1 VSVATG
7 HVYRFNE
14 ALGGPLRAGEIGA
27 RRRICFP
34 STVGLLVRFLRI
46 KETYLVLGLLLLG
59 VAGVTYFTARPSQP
73 VEIDG
78 TESSYVEVTQSGA
91 YDRNELQ
98 LQGDSATYTLDKTK
112 FHPTMPDQVYKHG
125 KIQIWVDQGST
136 TIIAITLYDQND
148 ENPTKY
154 TTDHYDSPASQL
166 ADTQASAFPLGILGL
181 GLIGIF
187 VVWFA
192 VARRQRTPIRT
203 MEPASALP
211 INVGETT
218 TGLSPDGKWF
228 WDGLQWRNVSA
239 DGRNR
244 WDGAQWRQLETT
256 SLAEGAPPP
265 PQRS

>member
-1 VSVATG
+1 MI
-7 HVYRFNE
+7 
-14 ALGGPLRAGEIGA
+14 GPAREGIGFAKSGA
-27 RRRICFP
+27 RRWICFP
-34 STVGLLVRFLRI
+34 TAVGFLVRFLRF
-46 KETYLVLGLLLLG
+46 KETYLVLGFLLLG
-59 VAGVTYFTARPSQP
+59 VAVVTYITARPSQP

-112 FHPTMPDQVYKHG
+112 FHPTMPDEVYKNG

-154 TTDHYDSPASQL
+154 TTAHYDNPASQL
-166 ADTQASAFPLGILGL
+166 ADTQASAFPLGILAL

-192 VARRQRTPIRT
+192 VSRRRTAPVG
-203 MEPASALP
+203 SAATATALL
-211 INVGETT
+211 INVGDTT
-218 TGLSPDGKWF
+218 TGLSGDGKWF

-244 WDGAQWRQLETT
+244 WDGAQWRELETT

-265 PQRS
+265 PQTR